1 MIGTGG
7 VIPPPDEYWPMVNEI
22 CKANDVLVINDE
34 VITGFGRTGSWFGFE
49 KWGSNPDL
57 VTMAKGLASGYLP
70 LAAVAAREHVYQ
82 AFMAPAAEMKQF
94 MSGATFQGH
103 PLCSA
108 AGLANLE
115 IIEREKLVDRCAEL
129 GPYLQEGLR
138 TLLKHPIVGDV
149 RGVGM
154 VAGVEFVHSKET
166 KEWFPATALGAA
178 EGARRGLRARR
189 LRAPAGRRPRAR
201 HRAAVHHQQEQI
213 DTIVRV
219 MDESITAVE
228 KQLGY

>member
-1 MIGTGG
+1 
-7 VIPPPDEYWPMVNEI
+7 
-22 CKANDVLVINDE
+22 
-34 VITGFGRTGSWFGFE
+34 
-49 KWGSNPDL
+49 
-57 VTMAKGLASGYLP
+57 MAKGLASGYLP

-115 IIEREKLVDRCAEL
+115 IIEREKLVERCARL

-138 TLLKHPIVGDV
+138 SLLKHPIVGDV

-154 VAGVEFVHSKET
+154 VAGIEFVQSKET
-166 KEWFPATALGAA
+166 KEWFPGAALGAA
-178 EGARRGLRARR
+178 KVRDAAFERRVFVR
-189 LRAPAGRRPRAR
+189 LLAGGHVLGIAPPFIISR
-201 HRAAVHHQQEQI
+201 EQI

-219 MDESITAVE
+219 LDESITVVE
-228 KQLGY
+228 EQMGN